1 MGGYLGVINRVMFI
15 VYVFYFLVGFFGY
28 FHYGDAVLG
37 SITLN
42 LPESEYVCKVVLKR
56 EKISIIHF

>member
-15 VYVFYFLVGFFGY
+15 VFVFYFLVGFFGY
-28 FHYGDAVLG
+28 YHYGDAVLG

-42 LPESEYVCKVVLKR
+42 LPESQYVYSC
-56 EKISIIHF
+56 S